1 MSRGRTP
8 ARKVRL
14 IALDFESTGNVPGY
28 PEQPW
33 QIGLI
38 PVEGGQVCFDKAF
51 SSYLNVAVDRPFNPL
66 APGSWRQVREALAFA
81 PGLAGLLPDLR
92 ERLLGLPLVAHNAST
107 EKKILREAWPLHRPG
122 PWIDTLKL
130 ARMAYPGLEN
140 YRLETVVEAAGV
152 GDELKQNLPDRQ
164 AHDALYD
171 AAACGLILSAMLKLK
186 GWEELTVEALVRARG

>member
-1 MSRGRTP
+1 MSERRVP
-8 ARKVRL
+8 AAATRL

-33 QIGLI
+33 QIGFV
-38 PVEGGQVCFDKAF
+38 PVEGGRVCFDEAYV
-51 SSYLNVAVDRPFNPL
+51 SHLNVPADRPFNPL
-66 APGSWRQVREALAFA
+66 APGSWRLVREELAGA
-81 PGLAGLLPDLR
+81 PGLADLLPALR
-92 ERLLGLPLVAHNAST
+92 SRLLVSPLIAHRAAT

-140 YRLETVVEAAGV
+140 YRLETVVAAAGV
-152 GDELKQNLPDRQ
+152 GDELQRNLPGRL

-171 AAACGLILSAMLKLK
+171 AAACGLVLGAMLKLK
-186 GWEELTVEALVRARG
+186 GWEELTVEELVRAQG